1 MKKLLFV
8 LGTIIIVAASCGTP
22 EPTTTTPTD
31 TTSVAPVD
39 TTRTMPDST
48 QR

>member
-8 LGTIIIVAASCGTP
+8 LGTIIIIGASCGTP
-22 EPTTTTPTD
+22 EPATTTPTD
-31 TTSVAPVD
+31 TTTVTPVD